1 MLLYRGPG
9 LTTALIGA
17 TLVML
22 AVLGA
27 VAARL
32 GGAPMAPGAARVLF
46 WGALAMGAS
55 ALIGKLFGAGPVG

>member
-1 MLLYRGPG
+1 MLPAP
-9 LTTALIGA
+9 AL
-17 TLVML
+17 LVALLVALLALLL

-32 GGAPMAPGAARVLF
+32 GGAPMGKGAARVLF

-55 ALIGKLFGAGPVG
+55 ALIGKLFGTGMVG